1 MATKILIAAGGTGG
15 HIFPGIA
22 VAREL
27 KRRDATSDVVFVGTA
42 HGLETKIVPREGFE
56 LELIDISGLKR
67 VGLIAMLKTLLVT
80 LPKSFVQSWRL
91 ISRRKPQLVIGVGG
105 YASGPIVLL
114 AALRGIPTLVI
125 EPNAL
130 PGFTN
135 RVLARVARAAA
146 VSFAE
151 AAPYFRGKAM
161 VTGNPVRT
169 EFFKLSE
176 LQPEQRRAM
185 NERHILVVGGSQG
198 ASAINMAMVAAL
210 PLVYSM
216 LEARGSRLVV
226 TCTHQT
232 GERDHASVRAAY
244 EKLGLGHRAS
254 TVVFIDRMAHE
265 LARADL
271 LISRAGATTIAELT
285 AAGKPAIL
293 IPLPTAADDHQ
304 RKNALALERAG
315 AARCLPQPEMTP
327 ESLAEE
333 ILKLIEDESK
343 LDRMSQAGRKL
354 AHVDAAEKIVDLA
367 YQLFG
372 GSQVRI
378 TRSHEAMRVVSGDSH
393 RPS

>member
-1 MATKILIAAGGTGG
+1 
-15 HIFPGIA
+15 
-22 VAREL
+22 
-27 KRRDATSDVVFVGTA
+27 
-42 HGLETKIVPREGFE
+42 
-56 LELIDISGLKR
+56 
-67 VGLIAMLKTLLVT
+67 VT
-80 LPKSFVQSWRL
+80 LPKGFIQSWRL

-135 RVLARVARAAA
+135 RVLARFARAAA
-146 VSFAE
+146 VSFAD
-151 AAPYFRGKAM
+151 AAPYFRGKAT
-161 VTGNPVRT
+161 VTGNPVRP

-176 LQPEQRRAM
+176 LAPEQRRAM

-198 ASAINMAMVAAL
+198 AHAINMAMIQAL
-210 PLVYSM
+210 PIVYAK
-216 LEARGSRLVV
+216 LDARGSTLQV

-232 GERDHASVRAAY
+232 GEGDYASVRAAY
-244 EKLGLGHRAS
+244 DQLGLGHRVN
-254 TVVFIDRMAHE
+254 TVIFIDRMAHE
-265 LARADL
+265 FARADL

-285 AAGKPAIL
+285 AAGKPAVL

-304 RKNALALERAG
+304 RKNALALEHAG

-327 ESLAEE
+327 EILADE

-343 LDRMSQAGRKL
+343 LDRMSQASRKL

-367 YQLFG
+367 DHLFG

-393 RPS
+393 RYS